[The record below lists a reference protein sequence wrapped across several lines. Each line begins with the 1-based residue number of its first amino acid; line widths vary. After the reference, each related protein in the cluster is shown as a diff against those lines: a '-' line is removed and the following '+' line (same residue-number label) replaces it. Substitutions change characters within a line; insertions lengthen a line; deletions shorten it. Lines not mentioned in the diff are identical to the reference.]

1 MNSIVVVIL
10 SGLSIGIL
18 GSFHCIGMCGPLALT
33 LPVQQLNGSR
43 KTIAI
48 LLYNIGRALS
58 YAIMGAIFGLLGSSF
73 ALFNLQQWL
82 SILAGSFILIVLLL
96 SQFGGAKFPIINR
109 YTNAVKSKLTAYLVA
124 DKKLHS
130 YLSIGIL
137 NGFLP
142 CGLVYMAIAAS
153 IATGSVFESS
163 LLMLSFGLG
172 TLPIMALTMA
182 FGKFISTNV
191 RVLMSKASPYI
202 IMCVAILLIVRGLNL
217 GIPYVS
223 PKHEQGHVNCCEPR

>member
-1 MNSIVVVIL
+1 MNEIALVIL

-18 GSFHCIGMCGPLALT
+18 GSFHCIGMCGPLALA
-33 LPVQQLNGSR
+33 LPVQQLSGSN
-43 KTIAI
+43 KTLAI
-48 LLYNIGRALS
+48 ILYNLGRALS
-58 YAIMGAIFGLLGSSF
+58 YAFMGAVFGILGSSF
-73 ALFNLQQWL
+73 ALFHLQQWL
-82 SILAGSFILIVLLL
+82 SIIAGSFILIVLLL
-96 SQFGGAKFPIINR
+96 SQFGSTKIPLIAKYNQMI
-109 YTNAVKSKLTAYLVA
+109 KSKLSAYLIA
-124 DKKLHS
+124 EKTLTS

-182 FGKFISTNV
+182 FGKFISMNV
-191 RVLMSKASPYI
+191 RVLLSRMSPYI
-202 IMCVAILLIVRGLNL
+202 IMCVAILLIIRGLNL
-217 GIPYVS
+217 GIPYIS
-223 PKHEQGHVNCCEPR
+223 PKHEQGHVNCCEHR